1 MEKVRAG
8 ARSKLAMRWVR
19 VPPPTRR
26 QRRSTDSRVA
36 MRAKSHWPIGL
47 ARAKGSMR
55 TWAPGLIVF
64 FPDFERPGKSFSD
77 AYENLFSV

>member
-1 MEKVRAG
+1 VFRRPA
-8 ARSKLAMRWVR
+8 
-19 VPPPTRR
+19 RR

-36 MRAKSHWPIGL
+36 MRAKSLWPIGL

-64 FPDFERPGKSFSD
+64 FPDFERPGESFPMHMKIYFPYDS
-77 AYENLFSV
+77 L

>member
-1 MEKVRAG
+1 
-8 ARSKLAMRWVR
+8 
-19 VPPPTRR
+19 
-26 QRRSTDSRVA
+26 

-64 FPDFERPGKSFSD
+64 FPDFERPGESFSD